1 MLLLNIRRKESM
13 KKLVLSLSLVLLLGL
28 VGCGKSPVDTVGT
41 GDVDTIGQDTS
52 SEQSVGEDV
61 SDILD
66 RTEGNH
72 DIGDRDEPTW
82 EGPQMVAGPLNLVE
96 TDGFIHYEMYDSF
109 YKEDGNYSVDILVPS
124 LDLYNANSEA
134 SRSEQVYLLGNYD
147 WNYGDTR
154 PEYYYTIEDGEDK
167 DIFTYE
173 LRPVETSVP
182 TQYDPRVMVRISLD
196 TDFIYLDDV
205 EFLIEQQEDTV
216 DDVVSNPNRDKSNSD
231 EITTLVTE
239 DYMGGL
245 ARHAST
251 ASNDLSINDM
261 IGIRRFID
269 DRQILTIEVLT
280 KLELDVTDDM
290 TDEDIESLREQG
302 RTESWKYI
310 QDILS
315 VYGLD
320 IFAQELL
327 ENGEVPQFD

>member
-1 MLLLNIRRKESM
+1 M

-290 TDEDIESLREQG
+290 TDEDVESLREQG

-310 QDILS
+310 QDILG

-320 IFAQELL
+320 SFAHELL
-327 ENGEVPQFD
+327 ENGEVHQFD

>member
-1 MLLLNIRRKESM
+1 M
-13 KKLVLSLSLVLLLGL
+13 KRLVLSLSLVLLLGL
-28 VGCGKSPVDTVGT
+28 VGCGESPVDTVGT
-41 GDVDTIGQDTS
+41 GDVDTIGQGTS

-72 DIGDRDEPTW
+72 DIEDRDEPTW
-82 EGPQMVAGPLNLVE
+82 EGPQMVARPLNLVE

-109 YKEDGNYSVDILVPS
+109 YKEDGNYSIDILVPS

-205 EFLIEQQEDTV
+205 EFLLEQQEDTV
-216 DDVVSNPNRDKSNSD
+216 DSVVSNPNRDKSNSD

-251 ASNDLSINDM
+251 ASNDLSIDDM

-269 DRQILTIEVLT
+269 GRQILTIEVLT
-280 KLELDVTDDM
+280 KLELDITDDM
-290 TDEDIESLREQG
+290 ADEDIENLREQG

-310 QDILS
+310 QDILG

-320 IFAQELL
+320 SFAHELL

>member
-1 MLLLNIRRKESM
+1 M
-13 KKLVLSLSLVLLLGL
+13 KRLVLSLSLVLLLGL

-41 GDVDTIGQDTS
+41 GDIDTIGQDTS
-52 SEQSVGEDV
+52 PEQSVGEDV

-66 RTEGNH
+66 RTGGNN
-72 DIGDRDEPTW
+72 DIEDRDEPTW

-134 SRSEQVYLLGNYD
+134 GRSEQVYLLRNYD

-173 LRPVETSVP
+173 LRPVEASIP

-205 EFLIEQQEDTV
+205 EFLLEQQEDTV

-239 DYMGGL
+239 GYMGGL
-245 ARHAST
+245 ARYAST
-251 ASNDLSINDM
+251 VSNDLSINDM

-290 TDEDIESLREQG
+290 ADEDIENLREQG
-302 RTESWKYI
+302 RTESWEYI

-320 IFAQELL
+320 SFAQELL

>member
-1 MLLLNIRRKESM
+1 M
-13 KKLVLSLSLVLLLGL
+13 KRLVLSLSLVLLLGL

-41 GDVDTIGQDTS
+41 GDIDTIGQDTS

-72 DIGDRDEPTW
+72 DIEDRNEPTW
-82 EGPQMVAGPLNLVE
+82 EGPQMVDGPLNLVE

-124 LDLYNANSEA
+124 LDLYNTNSEA

-205 EFLIEQQEDTV
+205 EFLLEQQEDTV

-245 ARHAST
+245 ARYAST
-251 ASNDLSINDM
+251 VSNDLSINDM

-280 KLELDVTDDM
+280 KLELDVTDNM
-290 TDEDIESLREQG
+290 ADEDIESLREQG
-302 RTESWKYI
+302 RAESWKYI

-320 IFAQELL
+320 SFAQELL

>member
-1 MLLLNIRRKESM
+1 M
-13 KKLVLSLSLVLLLGL
+13 KRLVLSLSLVLLLGL
-28 VGCGKSPVDTVGT
+28 VGCGKSPADTVGT

-72 DIGDRDEPTW
+72 DVEDKDEPTW

-196 TDFIYLDDV
+196 TDFIYLDDA
-205 EFLIEQQEDTV
+205 EFLLEQQEDTV

-245 ARHAST
+245 ARYTST
-251 ASNDLSINDM
+251 VSNDLSINDM

-290 TDEDIESLREQG
+290 TDEDIENLREQG
-302 RTESWKYI
+302 RAESWKYI

-320 IFAQELL
+320 SFAQELL

>member
-13 KKLVLSLSLVLLLGL
+13 KRLVLSLSLVLLLGL

-72 DIGDRDEPTW
+72 DIEDRDEPTW

-124 LDLYNANSEA
+124 LDLYNANSKA

-196 TDFIYLDDV
+196 TDFIYLDA
-205 EFLIEQQEDTV
+205 EFLLEQQEDTV

-251 ASNDLSINDM
+251 ASNDLSLNDM

-290 TDEDIESLREQG
+290 ADEDIESLREQG

-320 IFAQELL
+320 SFAQELL

>member
-1 MLLLNIRRKESM
+1 M
-13 KKLVLSLSLVLLLGL
+13 KRLVLSLSLVLLLGL

-41 GDVDTIGQDTS
+41 GDIDTIGQDTS
-52 SEQSVGEDV
+52 PEQSVGEDV

-66 RTEGNH
+66 RTGGNH
-72 DIGDRDEPTW
+72 DIEDRDEPTW
-82 EGPQMVAGPLNLVE
+82 EGPQMAAGSLNLVE

-167 DIFTYE
+167 DVFTYE
-173 LRPVETSVP
+173 LRPVEASIP

-205 EFLIEQQEDTV
+205 EFLLEQQEDTV

-239 DYMGGL
+239 GYMGGL
-245 ARHAST
+245 ARYAST
-251 ASNDLSINDM
+251 VSNDLSINDM

-290 TDEDIESLREQG
+290 ADEDIENLREQG
-302 RTESWKYI
+302 RTESWEYI

-320 IFAQELL
+320 SFAQELL

>member
-1 MLLLNIRRKESM
+1 M
-13 KKLVLSLSLVLLLGL
+13 KRLVLSLSLVLLLGL

-72 DIGDRDEPTW
+72 DIEDRDEPTW
-82 EGPQMVAGPLNLVE
+82 EGPQMVDGPLNLVE

-173 LRPVETSVP
+173 LRPVETSIP

-205 EFLIEQQEDTV
+205 EFLLEQQEDTV

-290 TDEDIESLREQG
+290 VDEDIENLREQG
-302 RTESWKYI
+302 RAESWKYI

-320 IFAQELL
+320 SFAQELL

>member
-1 MLLLNIRRKESM
+1 M
-13 KKLVLSLSLVLLLGL
+13 KRLVLSLSLVLLLGL

-72 DIGDRDEPTW
+72 DVEDKDEPTW

-205 EFLIEQQEDTV
+205 EFLLEQQEDTV

-231 EITTLVTE
+231 EVTTLVTE

-245 ARHAST
+245 ARYTST
-251 ASNDLSINDM
+251 VSNDLSINDM
-261 IGIRRFID
+261 IGIHRFID

-290 TDEDIESLREQG
+290 ADEDIENLREQG
-302 RTESWKYI
+302 RAESWKYI

-320 IFAQELL
+320 SFAQELL

>member
-1 MLLLNIRRKESM
+1 M
-13 KKLVLSLSLVLLLGL
+13 KRLVLSLSLVLLLGL

-72 DIGDRDEPTW
+72 DIEDRDEPTW

-124 LDLYNANSEA
+124 LDLYNANSKA

-196 TDFIYLDDV
+196 TDFIYLDA
-205 EFLIEQQEDTV
+205 EFLLEQQEDTV

-251 ASNDLSINDM
+251 ASNDLSLNDM

-290 TDEDIESLREQG
+290 ADEDIESLREQG

-320 IFAQELL
+320 SFAQELL